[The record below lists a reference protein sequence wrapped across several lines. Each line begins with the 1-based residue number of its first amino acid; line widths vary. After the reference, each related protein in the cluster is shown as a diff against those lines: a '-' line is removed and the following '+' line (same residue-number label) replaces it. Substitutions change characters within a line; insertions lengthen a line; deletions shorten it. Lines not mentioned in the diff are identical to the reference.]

1 MRTKLFCLFLFSIA
15 FKSLSADD
23 APLAFIPGGNVKPI
37 TNTDVQLERETIDIY
52 LLSDKYSV
60 EVNYFFKNT
69 GKAQKLMMG
78 FPSNKETKVTDYK
91 VYENNIQLPTTNH
104 PGNWEFNLK
113 NVGAQFYE
121 NPINSFECFEVE
133 FKAGE
138 TKHLKDVF
146 SQNYT
151 GDYDGGNTSFFYI
164 LKTGSL
170 WKDRINSVI
179 IRIHT
184 EKAPK
189 GLNLKSGEL
198 NGKEISLIDFSCEY
212 KDIEPSEDLIFSVR
226 NYDDFFVTGASSE
239 LMPKDLYSPRNIQ
252 DNDPTTAWVEGV
264 KGDGVGATI
273 SFYTNKSHNQGEA
286 FLIDSIGIIN
296 GYAKSPTTFKN
307 NGRVKKLFIRF
318 DVDNDYEPE
327 YKKPQVKPVMLL
339 DTPDMQIIRFKDP
352 MKATDIEFKIAEV
365 FKGEKYEDT
374 AISEIKF
381 YISSNK

>member
-37 TNTDVQLERETIDIY
+37 NNSDVQLERETIDIY
-52 LLSDKYSV
+52 LLPDKYSV

-69 GKAQKLMMG
+69 GKAQKIMMG
-78 FPSNKETKVTDYK
+78 FPSNKETKVMDYK
-91 VYENNIQLPTTNH
+91 VYENNVPLKTTNM
-104 PGNWEFNLK
+104 PGNWEFKLK

-121 NPINSFECFEVE
+121 NPVNSFECFDVTFNE
-133 FKAGE
+133 GE
-138 TKHLKDVF
+138 TKHIKDVF
-146 SQNYT
+146 NQRYT
-151 GDYDGGNTSFFYI
+151 DSYGGENCSFFYI

-170 WKDRINSVI
+170 WKDKINSI
-179 IRIHT
+179 IVRVHT

-189 GLNLKSGEL
+189 GFDLKSGEL
-198 NGKEISLIDFSCEY
+198 NGNEVSFVDFSCEY
-212 KDIEPSEDLIFSVR
+212 KDMEPSEDLIFTIR
-226 NYDDFFVTGASSE
+226 NYDDFFVTGSSSG
-239 LMPKDLYSPRNIQ
+239 LLPKDLYSPGNVQ
-252 DNDPTTAWVEGV
+252 DNDPATAWVEGV
-264 KGDGVGATI
+264 KGDGVGETI
-273 SFYTNKSHNQGEA
+273 SFYTNKGHNQGEA

-296 GYAKSPTTFKN
+296 GYAKSPATFRN

-318 DVDNDYEPE
+318 EVDNDYDPD

-339 DTPDMQIIRFKDP
+339 DTPDMQIIRFKNP

-365 FKGEKYEDT
+365 YKGEKYEDT